1 MIKRVILIILDGVGI
16 GEAKDAK
23 NYGDENSNT
32 LLNVLEKTGIKLPN
46 LTNFGLLNLLYN
58 LNLKTE
64 TSYGI
69 LEEES
74 PGKDTTTGHWELMGV
89 KLSKPFPV
97 YPNGFP
103 KEIIEEFEKR
113 IKRKVLWNKPAS
125 GTEIIKKLG
134 EEHIK
139 TGYPIVYTSADSVFQ
154 IAAHID
160 VIPLEELYRMC
171 EIARDILK
179 GEHAVAR
186 VIARPFAGEVG
197 KFYRTP
203 DRKDFSLEPPEET
216 LLDIMIKNG
225 YKTLGIGKVYDIF
238 AKRGFSETIHIENN
252 TENMAYLLKSTIEK
266 NDYSLIFTN
275 LVDFDMN
282 YGHRRDLWGFANAL
296 LEFDGF
302 LGNYLRWLKDEDILI
317 ITADHGNDP
326 TFLKHTD
333 HTRERVPVFIFG
345 KNIKNDNFIEI
356 NKFSDLGATI
366 GDIFGL
372 KTKYG
377 KSFLNKII
385 KFHKFHML

>member
-1 MIKRVILIILDGVGI
+1 MIKRVILVILDGVGI
-16 GEAKDAK
+16 GGAKDAK
-23 NYGDENSNT
+23 EFGDENSNT
-32 LLNVLEKTGIKLPN
+32 LLNVIEKTGIKLPN
-46 LTNFGLLNLLYN
+46 LTNFGMLNLLYN
-58 LNLKTE
+58 MKIE
-64 TSYGI
+64 TLSSYGI
-69 LEEES
+69 LKEES

-89 KLSKPFPV
+89 KLTKPFPV

-103 KEIIEEFEKR
+103 DEIIKEFEKR
-113 IKRKVLWNKPAS
+113 IGKKVLWNKPAS
-125 GTEIIKKLG
+125 GTEIIKNLG

-160 VIPLEELYRMC
+160 VIPLNELYKMC
-171 EIARDILK
+171 EIAREILK

-186 VIARPFAGEVG
+186 VIARPFAGEIG

-203 DRKDFSLEPPEET
+203 DRKDYSLEPPEET
-216 LLDIMIKNG
+216 LLDIMIKKG
-225 YKTLGIGKVYDIF
+225 FKTFGIGKVYDIF
-238 AKRGFSETIHIENN
+238 AKRGFSQIVHIENN
-252 TENMAYLLKSTIEK
+252 TENMAVLLKATIEEK
-266 NDYSLIFTN
+266 DYSLIFTN

-302 LGNYLRWLKDEDILI
+302 LGNYLRWLKDDDILI

-333 HTRERVPVFIFG
+333 HTRENVPIFIYG
-345 KNIKNDNFIEI
+345 KNIKRNNYIGI

-366 GDIFGL
+366 GEIFGL
-372 KTKYG
+372 KTNYG
-377 KSFLNKII
+377 KSFLKKI
-385 KFHKFHML
+385 MV

>member
-23 NYGDENSNT
+23 NFGDENSNT

-58 LNLKTE
+58 LNFKTE

-97 YPNGFP
+97 YPDGFP
-103 KEIIEEFEKR
+103 NEIIEEFEKR

-203 DRKDFSLEPPEET
+203 DRKDYSLEPPEET

-266 NDYSLIFTN
+266 NDFSLIFTN

-302 LGNYLRWLKDEDILI
+302 LGNYLRWLKDEDALI

-372 KTKYG
+372 KTKSG
-377 KSFLNKII
+377 KSFLNKIL
-385 KFHKFHML
+385 K

>member
-1 MIKRVILIILDGVGI
+1 MIKRVILVILDGVGI
-16 GEAKDAK
+16 GGAKDAK
-23 NYGDENSNT
+23 SYGDENSNT
-32 LLNVLEKTGIKLPN
+32 LLHVIEKTGIKFPN

-64 TSYGI
+64 TSFGV

-97 YPNGFP
+97 YPDGFP
-103 KEIIEEFEKR
+103 DEIIKEFEKR

-160 VIPLEELYRMC
+160 VIPLNELYKMC
-171 EIARDILK
+171 EIAREILK

-203 DRKDFSLEPPEET
+203 DRKDYSLEPPEDT

-238 AKRGFSETIHIENN
+238 AKRGFTDTIHIENN
-252 TENMAYLLKSTIEK
+252 TENMAQLLKITIEK
-266 NDYSLIFTN
+266 NDYSIIFTN

-333 HTRERVPVFIFG
+333 HTRENVPIFIYG
-345 KNIKNDNFIEI
+345 KSIKKDNYINI

-377 KSFLNKII
+377 NSFLKKI
-385 KFHKFHML
+385 MV